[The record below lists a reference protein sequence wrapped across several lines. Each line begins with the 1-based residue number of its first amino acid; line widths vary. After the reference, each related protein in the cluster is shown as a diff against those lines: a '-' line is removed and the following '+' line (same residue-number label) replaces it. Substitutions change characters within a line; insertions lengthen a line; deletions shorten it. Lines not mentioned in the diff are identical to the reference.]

1 MALQLPVSAVAGLGA
16 LDTAYL
22 TYAKISQ
29 VPLACPSSGS
39 CTEVLNS
46 SFASIGPVPL
56 SALGLLAY
64 LSVVALNLSSQ
75 GSKELKELLWWLCFT
90 MALTSLGLTAILIFV
105 LRAPCLYCAASSFIT
120 AMLIALV
127 ETKRARETVE
137 LEAQATVSAEEG
149 AVPAVLNAV
158 PAVSDAVSDSE
169 EDSEHSA
176 EPRRAVLGLSGVLAL
191 GSLRAGTLPSREF
204 ASAWA
209 YFTLVEQYKP
219 NHPPVRSS
227 SSKEE
232 MALARHLKKIG
243 AACYTAWW
251 CPHCQE
257 QRESFGREAVEVAPF
272 VECSS
277 KNRRQLPIC
286 REQEIENYPT
296 WIINGEKYLGG
307 RDLSEL
313 VELSGF
319 TEYAAERFKPRDTS
333 VMEYI
338 WGPPP
343 EDENV

>member
-1 MALQLPVSAVAGLGA
+1 MALQWPVSAVAGLGA

-64 LSVVALNLSSQ
+64 LTVVALNSSSQ

-127 ETKRARETVE
+127 ETKRARDTAE
-137 LEAQATVSAEEG
+137 LEAQVAAR
-149 AVPAVLNAV
+149 NAV
-158 PAVSDAVSDSE
+158 PVSDEETAASKDSE

-319 TEYAAERFKPRDTS
+319 TEYPAERFKPRDTS

-343 EDENV
+343 EPPSHCQF

>member
-1 MALQLPVSAVAGLGA
+1 MALQWPVSAVAGLGA

-64 LSVVALNLSSQ
+64 LSVVALNLGSQ
-75 GSKELKELLWWLCFT
+75 GSTKEFLKDLLWWLCFT
-90 MALTSLGLTAILIFV
+90 MALFSLGLTAILIFI
-105 LRAPCLYCAASSFIT
+105 LKAPCLYCAGSAFIT
-120 AMLIALV
+120 AMLLALV
-127 ETKRARETVE
+127 ETKRARDQVVPSQVAA
-137 LEAQATVSAEEG
+137 EAAE
-149 AVPAVLNAV
+149 APA
-158 PAVSDAVSDSE
+158 DSE
-169 EDSEHSA
+169 VGHVEHESEAS

-257 QRESFGREAVEVAPF
+257 QRESFGKEAVEVAPF

-286 REQEIENYPT
+286 RDQEIENYPT

-319 TEYAAERFKPRDTS
+319 TEYPAELYKPRDTS

-343 EDENV
+343 DDENV

>member
-1 MALQLPVSAVAGLGA
+1 MALQWPVSAVAGLGA

-227 SSKEE
+227 SSKAGYRLRLTCSAFSVIVSPLETLVYHVNVLTRLLFR
-232 MALARHLKKIG
+232 ALQI
-243 AACYTAWW
+243 
-251 CPHCQE
+251 
-257 QRESFGREAVEVAPF
+257 ES
-272 VECSS
+272 
-277 KNRRQLPIC
+277 
-286 REQEIENYPT
+286 
-296 WIINGEKYLGG
+296 
-307 RDLSEL
+307 D
-313 VELSGF
+313 
-319 TEYAAERFKPRDTS
+319 
-333 VMEYI
+333 
-338 WGPPP
+338 
-343 EDENV
+343 

>member
-1 MALQLPVSAVAGLGA
+1 MALQWPVSAVAGLGA

-127 ETKRARETVE
+127 ETKRAREETAE
-137 LEAQATVSAEEG
+137 LEAQAASAEEG
-149 AVPAVLNAV
+149 AVLNV
-158 PAVSDAVSDSE
+158 PAVSAVSKDSE

-227 SSKEE
+227 SSK
-232 MALARHLKKIG
+232 AGYRLRLRCLAFSVIVSLRL
-243 AACYTAWW
+243 
-251 CPHCQE
+251 
-257 QRESFGREAVEVAPF
+257 
-272 VECSS
+272 SS
-277 KNRRQLPIC
+277 I
-286 REQEIENYPT
+286 T
-296 WIINGEKYLGG
+296 
-307 RDLSEL
+307 
-313 VELSGF
+313 
-319 TEYAAERFKPRDTS
+319 
-333 VMEYI
+333 
-338 WGPPP
+338 
-343 EDENV
+343 

>member
-1 MALQLPVSAVAGLGA
+1 MALQWPVSAVAGLGA

-64 LSVVALNLSSQ
+64 LTVVALNSSSQ

-120 AMLIALV
+120 AMLIVLV
-127 ETKRARETVE
+127 ETKRARDTAE
-137 LEAQATVSAEEG
+137 LEAQVAAR
-149 AVPAVLNAV
+149 NAV
-158 PAVSDAVSDSE
+158 PVSDEETAASKDSE

-319 TEYAAERFKPRDTS
+319 TEYPAERFKPRDTS

>member
-1 MALQLPVSAVAGLGA
+1 MALQGPISAFAGLGA

-64 LSVVALNLSSQ
+64 LSVVALNLGSQ
-75 GSKELKELLWWLCFT
+75 GSKELRDLLWWLCFT

-105 LRAPCLYCAASSFIT
+105 LQAPCLYCAASAFFT
-120 AMLIALV
+120 AMLVALV
-127 ETKRARETVE
+127 ETKRAREEAE
-137 LEAQATVSAEEG
+137 LEAVAPSKEAIEG
-149 AVPAVLNAV
+149 SVDVESV
-158 PAVSDAVSDSE
+158 
-169 EDSEHSA
+169 EHS

-227 SSKEE
+227 SSKDS
-232 MALARHLKKIG
+232 
-243 AACYTAWW
+243 CYRSAT
-251 CPHCQE
+251 P
-257 QRESFGREAVEVAPF
+257 
-272 VECSS
+272 
-277 KNRRQLPIC
+277 
-286 REQEIENYPT
+286 
-296 WIINGEKYLGG
+296 
-307 RDLSEL
+307 
-313 VELSGF
+313 
-319 TEYAAERFKPRDTS
+319 
-333 VMEYI
+333 
-338 WGPPP
+338 
-343 EDENV
+343 